1 MCTYLQVHEQ
11 YNLIQ
16 YVHIIFLKGEVNLND
31 KKIIEKFD
39 EIRKEYIEA
48 RNELRKE
55 YSNQFE
61 CLIEQLQDI
70 NNADKETSIQDYI
83 DKIFDFM
90 CTDLDE

>member
-1 MCTYLQVHEQ
+1 MILDE
-11 YNLIQ
+11 NKL
-16 YVHIIFLKGEVNLND
+16 
-31 KKIIEKFD
+31 IEKFD

-61 CLIEQLQDI
+61 YLIEQLQDI
-70 NNADKETSIQDYI
+70 NNSNKETSIQEYI
-83 DKIFDFM
+83 DKIFEFM

>member
-1 MCTYLQVHEQ
+1 M
-11 YNLIQ
+11 NLI
-16 YVHIIFLKGEVNLND
+16 LDENRL
-31 KKIIEKFD
+31 IEKFD

-55 YSNQFE
+55 YSKQFE

-70 NNADKETSIQDYI
+70 NNSNKEISIQEYI

>member
-1 MCTYLQVHEQ
+1 MDENRL
-11 YNLIQ
+11 
-16 YVHIIFLKGEVNLND
+16 
-31 KKIIEKFD
+31 IEKFD

-55 YSNQFE
+55 YSKQFE

-70 NNADKETSIQDYI
+70 NNSNKEISIQEYI

>member
-1 MCTYLQVHEQ
+1 MYTL
-11 YNLIQ
+11 
-16 YVHIIFLKGEVNLND
+16 FLKGEFNLDEN
-31 KKIIEKFD
+31 KLIEKFD

-70 NNADKETSIQDYI
+70 NNANKEISIQEYI
-83 DKIFDFM
+83 DKIFDFI